1 MNFRNMHLVTSAP
14 NKDAW
19 PESNLPEIALA
30 GRSNVGKSSLI
41 NTLAENKRMAYVGN
55 TPGKTRLLNF
65 FDVDQKMM
73 LVDVPGYGY
82 ANASQKM
89 LIQFGEMME
98 DYFSERENVK
108 GIIILIDSRHKPTE
122 DDLGML
128 EYARYY
134 EFPVLIVATKSD
146 KLSKTELSKNL
157 KTIAECCDVDLSS
170 IIPFSSETK
179 VGKEALIEAI
189 ESLISED

>member
-1 MNFRNMHLVTSAP
+1 MNFRNMRLVTSAP
-14 NKDAW
+14 SKESW
-19 PESNLPEIALA
+19 PEASFPEIVLA

-41 NTLAENKRMAYVGN
+41 NTLAENKKMAYVGN

-65 FDVDQKMM
+65 FNVNDEMM

-98 DYFSERENVK
+98 DYFSERENIAGV
-108 GIIILIDSRHKPTE
+108 IVLIDARHKPTE

-128 EYARYY
+128 EYAQYY
-134 EFPVLIVATKSD
+134 EIPTLIVVTKTD
-146 KLSKTELSKNL
+146 KCSMNELSKNV
-157 KTIAECCDVDLSS
+157 K
-170 IIPFSSETK
+170 IISEACEVEKDQLILFSSETK
-179 VGKEALIEAI
+179 KGREELIEAI
-189 ESLISED
+189 EALITE

>member
-1 MNFRNMHLVTSAP
+1 MNFRNMHLVISAP
-14 NKDAW
+14 NKASW
-19 PESNLPEIALA
+19 PESDLPEIVLA

-98 DYFSERENVK
+98 DYFSERKNIK

-128 EYARYY
+128 EYARYFQ
-134 EFPVLIVATKSD
+134 FPLLIVATKSD
-146 KLSKTELSKNL
+146 KLSKNELNKNL
-157 KTIAECCDVDLSS
+157 RTIAECCEVDLAS

-179 VGKEALIEAI
+179 AGKEMLIEAI
-189 ESLISED
+189 EGLIFED